1 MKLPRLTL
9 TDLFVI
15 GLGGTV
21 GSLLRTW
28 VGSGF
33 EGVFPVPTLMIN
45 LLGAA
50 ALAVLHA
57 TQHRLHPQG
66 RYLYMVGFCGSFTT
80 VSLFSRE
87 TVNLIESG
95 HLLYAL
101 AYLTLSLGPA
111 VLLVSWIVSRWDL
124 PLKEVEAG

>member
-1 MKLPRLTL
+1 MKPPRLSFADSL
-9 TDLFVI
+9 YI

-33 EGVFPVPTLMIN
+33 DGAFPVPTLFVN
-45 LLGAA
+45 LLGAV
-50 ALAVLHA
+50 ALAILHT

-80 VSLFSRE
+80 VSLFSHE
-87 TVNLIESG
+87 TVQLLQDGSVLPGLAYVASSLLPALLLVAWIVHRWDPLIERKS
-95 HLLYAL
+95 
-101 AYLTLSLGPA
+101 P
-111 VLLVSWIVSRWDL
+111 
-124 PLKEVEAG
+124 